1 MPNLTIEL
9 SPVHFIYLIG
19 VFTIL
24 AAMILRKD
32 TPIICI
38 LFIFILGLVSSHS
51 LVGGIQSVFRAILYA
66 SKEFMEIIATIAL
79 VTSLSKC
86 LSELGS
92 DYLMMRSMSKIMR
105 DAHTSWWILGIT
117 MMIFSMF
124 LWPSPS
130 VALVGAILVPLAVKK
145 GLNPLAAAM
154 AMNLFGH
161 GVALSSDIV
170 IQGAPAITASS
181 AGIEPQNILQSG
193 MPLFLTMSIVTVV
206 SAFLLNRNSMKITAD
221 TDLSMLSKEYVPA
234 QKPTK
239 GAIFV
244 AILTPIAFAAD
255 IILMFAYDLKG
266 GDATSLVSGTA
277 LLVMVLASVI
287 GFKKNSLEKV
297 TDYIRDGFLFAI
309 KIFAPVIIIGGFFFL
324 GGEGVTYILG
334 EQYQSGILNDWALW
348 LAGITPLNKYM
359 VVLIQ
364 MVIGGLTGLDGSGFS
379 GLPLVGVLANTF
391 GTAVNCSVPILAALG
406 QITAIFVGGGTIIP
420 WGLIPAA
427 AICNVNPLELA
438 RKNLLPVGIG
448 LLCTFI
454 LACILI

>member
-1 MPNLTIEL
+1 MTDLSVHLTPI
-9 SPVHFIYLIG
+9 HFIYLIG

-24 AAMILRKD
+24 TTMVLRKD
-32 TPIICI
+32 TPIVCVI
-38 LFIFILGLVSSHS
+38 FIFILGLVSSGTV
-51 LVGGIQSVFRAILYA
+51 VGGIQSVFQAILYA

-86 LSELGS
+86 LTDLGS
-92 DYLMMRSMSKIMR
+92 DYLMMRSMSKVMR
-105 DAHTSWWILGIT
+105 NSYVSWWILGIT
-117 MMIFSMF
+117 MMIFSLF

-145 GLNPLAAAM
+145 GLTPIAAAI

-161 GVALSSDIV
+161 GIALSSDIV
-170 IQGAPAITASS
+170 IQGAPSITAAS
-181 AGIEPQNILQSG
+181 AGIEPQNIMQSG
-193 MPLFLTMSIVTVV
+193 FPLFLMMGVVTVV
-206 SAFLLNRNSMKITAD
+206 AAFILNRKSMV
-221 TDLSMLSKEYVPA
+221 SKDGGTLYMQSNEEVLKV
-234 QKPTK
+234 KPSK
-239 GAIFV
+239 GAVFI
-244 AILTPIAFAAD
+244 AILTPLAFVID
-255 IILMFAYDLKG
+255 IILMFVYDLKG

-277 LLVMVLASVI
+277 MLVMIIGSII
-287 GFKKNSLEKV
+287 GFKGKSMEKV
-297 TDYIRDGFLFAI
+297 TDYIKDGFLFAI

-324 GGEGVTYILG
+324 GGQGITAILG

-359 VVLIQ
+359 VVFIQ

-379 GLPLVGVLANTF
+379 GLPLVGVLAHTF
-391 GTAVNCSVPILAALG
+391 GTAVNCSVPILATLG
-406 QITAIFVGGGTIIP
+406 QITAIFVGGGTIVP
-420 WGLIPAA
+420 WGLIPVA

-448 LLCTFI
+448 FLCTFI

>member
-1 MPNLTIEL
+1 MSDLSIHLTPI
-9 SPVHFIYLIG
+9 HFIYLIG
-19 VFTIL
+19 VITIL
-24 AAMILRKD
+24 TTMVFRKD
-32 TPIICI
+32 TPIVCVI
-38 LFIFILGLVSSHS
+38 FIFILGLVSSGN
-51 LVGGIQSVFRAILYA
+51 LVGGIQSVFKAILYA

-86 LSELGS
+86 LTDLGS
-92 DYLMMRSMSKIMR
+92 DYLMMRSMSKVMKNSYV
-105 DAHTSWWILGIT
+105 SWWILGIT
-117 MMIFSMF
+117 MMVFSLF

-145 GLNPLAAAM
+145 GLTPIAAAI

-161 GVALSSDIV
+161 GIALSSDIV
-170 IQGAPAITASS
+170 IQGAPSITAAS
-181 AGIEPQNILQSG
+181 AGIEPQNIMQNG

-206 SAFLLNRNSMKITAD
+206 SAFILNRKSMVDKSSGTLYMQSNETAP
-221 TDLSMLSKEYVPA
+221 SI
-234 QKPTK
+234 KPSK
-239 GAIFV
+239 GAVFI
-244 AILTPIAFAAD
+244 AILTPLAFVID
-255 IILMFAYDLKG
+255 IILMFAYNLKG

-277 LLVMVLASVI
+277 ILVMIIGTII
-287 GFKKNSLEKV
+287 GFKRKSLEKV
-297 TDYIRDGFLFAI
+297 TDYIQDGFLFAI

-324 GGEGVTYILG
+324 GGEGITYILG
-334 EQYQSGILNDWALW
+334 EQYQSGILNDWAIW

-359 VVLIQ
+359 VVFIQ

-391 GTAVNCSVPILAALG
+391 GTAVNCSVPLLATLG
-406 QITAIFVGGGTIIP
+406 QITAIFVGGGTIVP
-420 WGLIPAA
+420 WGLIPVA

-448 LLCTFI
+448 FLCTFV